1 MSGVSFFL
9 IDLSVALAISDKK
22 VTTHF
27 VRLPTKTKNLSGLFP
42 VIAAFHG
49 MIAPDK
55 YSAVKGTPH
64 A

>member
-1 MSGVSFFL
+1 VTPA
-9 IDLSVALAISDKK
+9 VSDKK
-22 VTTHF
+22 VTTPF
-27 VRLPTKTKNLSGLFP
+27 VLSPTKTKILSGLFP